1 MYRGLITRGEVSRL
15 VTNKTIE
22 KLISSMNWSAER
34 QKIINHNLANAD
46 TPNYQR
52 RDLVF
57 AQELKNKLNRLPLRK
72 THPRHL
78 PASTHTGLLQPNE
91 WGVVRVD
98 QNAVDPEVEMVTA
111 VENFYYYQGL
121 TQELNNQFSRL
132 RMAIGGKA

>member
-1 MYRGLITRGEVSRL
+1 VSPL

-22 KLISSMNWSAER
+22 NLTSAMNWAAER
-34 QKIINHNLANAD
+34 QKILNHNLANAD

-57 AQELKNKLNRLPLRK
+57 AQELEKLTRLPLKR

-78 PASTHTGLLQPNE
+78 AASNRSGLFQASE
-91 WGVVRVD
+91 WGVTRVD

-111 VENFYYYQGL
+111 VENFFYYQGL
-121 TQELNNQFSRL
+121 TQQLNSQLRRL

>member
-1 MYRGLITRGEVSRL
+1 M

-22 KLISSMNWSAER
+22 NLNAAMNWAAER

-57 AQELKNKLNRLPLRK
+57 AQELEKKLKRIPLRQ

-78 PASTHTGLLQPNE
+78 PASTRTGLRSPND

-98 QNAVDPEVEMVTA
+98 QNTVDPEVEMVTA

-121 TQELNNQFSRL
+121 TQQLNNQFRRL
-132 RMAIGGKA
+132 RMAIGGKS